1 MNKRLRILIVSLL
14 LVSLLV
20 STFGIPAFASE
31 PEDGVLISHKVVYH
45 DDGSREETDIVAYAS
60 PQKGVKQITGST
72 TKRWYD
78 SSNQLVWKVKLTGIF
93 QYDGTSSICTNAYT
107 TVNLYQS
114 GWTVISENTTHS
126 GNTAHSV
133 VTLGMYV
140 GGALMTAGY
149 SNLSLSCDKNGNLS

>member
-14 LVSLLV
+14 LLSLLV

-31 PEDGVLISHKVVYH
+31 PEDDILISRSVVYH
-45 DDGSREETDIVAYAS
+45 DDGSWDEIVVNCFPAS
-60 PQKGVKQITGST
+60 RSVMQITGSVS
-72 TKRWYD
+72 KKHYD
-78 SSNQLVWKVKLTGIF
+78 SSNQLVWKVKLTGTF
-93 QYDGTSSICTNAYT
+93 QYDGTSSVCTNAYT